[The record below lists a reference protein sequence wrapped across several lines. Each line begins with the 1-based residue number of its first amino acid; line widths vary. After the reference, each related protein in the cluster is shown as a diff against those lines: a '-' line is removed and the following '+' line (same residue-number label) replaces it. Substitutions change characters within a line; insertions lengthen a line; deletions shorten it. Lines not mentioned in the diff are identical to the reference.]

1 MHSITPARRQ
11 SPGFSRS
18 VKLCSCRDIF
28 IVGGSSC
35 SRQGVGVD
43 ITYRYLASCR
53 TRTHTLAILTKPCYH
68 IDHEQVGL
76 LSGWHPC
83 PTGRGCTRATS
94 RAIQVD
100 QGTVALRG
108 ASLWDA
114 PALLA
119 GAGGAWCGPAR
130 AAGHSE

>member
-1 MHSITPARRQ
+1 MRMHSVTL
-11 SPGFSRS
+11 PGFSRS

-28 IVGGSSC
+28 IVGGSAC
-35 SRQGVGVD
+35 LVKVLEVD
-43 ITYRYLASCR
+43 ITYRYLASFT

-76 LSGWHPC
+76 LSRWHPC
-83 PTGRGCTRATS
+83 PAGRGCTRATS

-108 ASLWDA
+108 VSLWDA

-119 GAGGAWCGPAR
+119 GAGGA
-130 AAGHSE
+130 

>member
-1 MHSITPARRQ
+1 R
-11 SPGFSRS
+11 FC
-18 VKLCSCRDIF
+18 L
-28 IVGGSSC
+28 

-43 ITYRYLASCR
+43 ITYQYLASFT

-76 LSGWHPC
+76 LSRWHPC
-83 PTGRGCTRATS
+83 PAGRGCTRATS

-108 ASLWDA
+108 VSLWDA
-114 PALLA
+114 PRSEEHTSELQS
-119 GAGGAWCGPAR
+119 R
-130 AAGHSE
+130 GHLVCR